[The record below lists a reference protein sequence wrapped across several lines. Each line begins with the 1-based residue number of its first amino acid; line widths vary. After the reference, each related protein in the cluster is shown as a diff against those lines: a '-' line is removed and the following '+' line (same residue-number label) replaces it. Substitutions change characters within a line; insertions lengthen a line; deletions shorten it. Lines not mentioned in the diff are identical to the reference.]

1 MTPLPSFIS
10 LLGYF
15 LFSFAQKKG
24 WVKKARRSKA
34 FACGFFELDIEIAT
48 SFFYRHLTCLLFL
61 NAAAGTNDKSEW
73 LKGTVADKSKK
84 K

>member
-1 MTPLPSFIS
+1 VGTLS
-10 LLGYF
+10 LT
-15 LFSFAQKKG
+15 
-24 WVKKARRSKA
+24 
-34 FACGFFELDIEIAT
+34 IEIAT
-48 SFFYRHLTCLLFL
+48 TFFYRHLTCLLFL